1 MQECGA
7 EKQNQDFTNM
17 NKFIIISFIVV
28 LFSCQKSNQV
38 NDDPIPDV
46 PVSITI
52 NLALPLYAHLETIG
66 THVYEPGGVK
76 GVVVVHHTDDKYYA
90 FDRTCSYQQS
100 TNCAKIEVDST
111 NLQFRC
117 GKTIS
122 SGFEKCCDSR
132 FFMDGMVAQGPAK
145 FGLKQYNVS
154 KNGTMLNIFN

>member
-7 EKQNQDFTNM
+7 EKLNQDFINM

-76 GVVVVHHTDDKYYA
+76 GVVVVHH
-90 FDRTCSYQQS
+90 R
-100 TNCAKIEVDST
+100 
-111 NLQFRC
+111 
-117 GKTIS
+117 
-122 SGFEKCCDSR
+122 
-132 FFMDGMVAQGPAK
+132 GP
-145 FGLKQYNVS
+145 
-154 KNGTMLNIFN
+154 